1 VSFSRICDHFR
12 ETRLFFGKPGLIFK
26 KISARSVSRAKGGAL
41 IINLVLVD
49 DAEKSYG
56 EHCALYLFAKEY
68 IY

>member
-1 VSFSRICDHFR
+1 MTEF
-12 ETRLFFGKPGLIFK
+12 LLFGKPGLIFK

-41 IINLVLVD
+41 IINLVFLH

-56 EHCALYLFAKEY
+56 EHCTLYLLAKEY

>member
-1 VSFSRICDHFR
+1 LRPFPRDSPVFWKAWSY
-12 ETRLFFGKPGLIFK
+12 LQ